1 MISVII
7 VLPKIE
13 DGKKIRDIL
22 VRRGFQVDAVCS
34 SGARVLSELSQIPAG
49 IVISGYRLKDM
60 YYTQLA
66 DYLPSMVEM
75 VLVGSPRVVA
85 ECGAGIA
92 AITTPIHVSDLVN
105 TLEMMQAQLYR
116 RLQKKKTKK
125 KQRSE
130 KEQNYINRAKH
141 LLMERNH
148 LTEEEAYRYLQ
159 KCSMDSGTN
168 LVETAQMVLLL
179 NFED

>member
-125 KQRSE
+125 
-130 KEQNYINRAKH
+130 
-141 LLMERNH
+141 
-148 LTEEEAYRYLQ
+148 
-159 KCSMDSGTN
+159 
-168 LVETAQMVLLL
+168 ETAFGKRTELYKSCKTSSHGEKPSDRGRSLPLSAEMQHGQR
-179 NFED
+179 NQSGGNGADGTFA